1 MDEADLKRVIEEIV
15 QAAWAQ
21 KMPVL
26 LSELGAHN
34 GGDVARKAKES
45 SGGLSMY
52 LAQNL
57 ADDFIVIKHSKN
69 PVVIGV
75 VPRNAETV
83 KITDF
88 DPVLEQRF
96 SHRGEKKNVQFRM
109 SFWAAF
115 RKKLEPEN
123 RRYIE
128 IEGYNKFQNLPS
140 EADPPEGFIEIPREY
155 IASED
160 EVSDADVYRNIER
173 WAQANHFSLETFSLR
188 ELVSVGRVKFSQLPT
203 DATTLDRLLGA
214 LDTSDLKRIEMPL
227 DIIRKLSQSKL

>member
-1 MDEADLKRVIEEIV
+1 MDEADLKSVIEEIV

-34 GGDVARKAKES
+34 GGEVARKAKES

-52 LAQNL
+52 LTQNL
-57 ADDFIVIKHSKN
+57 ADDFIVIKHSKS
-69 PVVIGV
+69 PVVVGV
-75 VPRNAETV
+75 VPRNAETE

-96 SHRGEKKNVQFRM
+96 SHPGETNIKFGKG
-109 SFWAAF
+109 FWAAF
-115 RKKLEPEN
+115 RKKLEPEK

-128 IEGYNKFQNLPS
+128 IEGYNKFQNLHS
-140 EADPPEGFIEIPREY
+140 EADPPEGLIEIPREY
-155 IASED
+155 IAAED
-160 EVSDADVYRNIER
+160 EVSDADVYRNIEK

-188 ELVSVGRVKFSQLPT
+188 ELMSVRRVKFSQLPKG
-203 DATTLDRLLGA
+203 ATTLDRLLGA

-227 DIIRKLSQSKL
+227 DIIQKLSQSKL

>member
-1 MDEADLKRVIEEIV
+1 MDEADLKSVIEELV
-15 QAAWAQ
+15 RAAWAQ

-34 GGDVARKAKES
+34 GGEVARKARKI

-57 ADDFIVIKHSKN
+57 TDDFNVIKHSKN

-75 VPRNAETV
+75 VPRNAETE

-88 DPVLEQRF
+88 DPVLEQRL
-96 SHRGEKKNVQFRM
+96 SQPGDKNIQFGK

-115 RKKLEPEN
+115 RKKLEPEK
-123 RRYIE
+123 RRYME
-128 IEGYNKFQNLPS
+128 IEGYNRFKNLPS
-140 EADPPEGFIEIPREY
+140 EADPPEGMIEIPREY
-155 IASED
+155 IAAED
-160 EVSDADVYRNIER
+160 EVSDTDIYQNIEK
-173 WAQANHFSLETFSLR
+173 WAQANKFSLEIFSTRELMSLR
-188 ELVSVGRVKFSQLPT
+188 RVKYSQLPEG
-203 DATTLDRLLGA
+203 ATTLDRLLGA

-227 DIIRKLSQSKL
+227 DIIQKLSRSKL

>member
-21 KMPVL
+21 KLPVL
-26 LSELGAHN
+26 LSDLGAHH
-34 GGDVARKAKES
+34 GGEVARKAKES

-52 LAQNL
+52 VAQNL
-57 ADDFIVIKHSKN
+57 ADDFILIKHSKN
-69 PVVIGV
+69 TVVVGV
-75 VPRNAETV
+75 VPRNAETE

-96 SHRGEKKNVQFRM
+96 SHRGEKNIQFRR

-115 RKKLEPEN
+115 RKNLEPEK

-128 IEGYNKFQNLPS
+128 IEGYNNFQNLPS
-140 EADPPEGFIEIPREY
+140 EADPPEGMTEIPREY
-155 IASED
+155 IAAED
-160 EVSDADVYRNIER
+160 EVSDADIYRNIER
-173 WAQANHFSLETFSLR
+173 WAQANQFSLETFSLR
-188 ELVSVGRVKFSQLPT
+188 ELMLERRVTFSQLPKG
-203 DATTLDRLLGA
+203 ATTLDRLLGA

-227 DIIRKLSQSKL
+227 DIIQKLSQSKL